1 MITSVRWEIPEP
13 LDVCEFATPD
23 GASIFVRRHGNPDG
37 PRIVLSHANGFSADA
52 YYPYWSHFTRRFD
65 VFIHDLR
72 NHGWNPAG
80 DLQVHNVAAMV
91 NDSELVVQ
99 GIDRRFGNKPRA
111 GIFHSLTSMVAL
123 RQAALGGGGYS
134 ALVLFDPTVC
144 PSGGFPKDLQGVGSR
159 MSAVASK
166 RQNRFNSPEVFA
178 ESLFRSRVFERVHPD
193 VINLFA
199 RTTLRRTADGTDY
212 ELCCPPAFEAQLA
225 EYIFL
230 WSMIVDFDSVACPIK
245 VIGSDPTVPY
255 TYMPSMDLG
264 ELVQVDYDFVP
275 ETSHLLQF
283 EQPDTCAALTFE
295 FLNAQGFS

>member
-1 MITSVRWEIPEP
+1 MIASVRWEVPEP
-13 LDVCEFATPD
+13 LDVWELLTPD

-37 PRIVLSHANGFSADA
+37 PRIVLSHDNGFSVDA
-52 YYPYWSHFTRRFD
+52 YYPFWSHFTRRFD

-72 NHGWNPAG
+72 NHGWNPTG

-91 NDSELVVQ
+91 NDSELVAQ

-144 PSGGFPKDLQGVGSR
+144 PSGGFPRDLEGVGSR
-159 MSAVASK
+159 MSAAASK
-166 RQNRFNSPEVFA
+166 RPNSFKSPEAFA

-199 RTTLRRTADGTDY
+199 RTTLRRTADGTGY
-212 ELCCPPAFEAQLA
+212 ELCCPPEFEAQLA

-230 WSMIVDFDSVACPIK
+230 WSMIVDFDSVTCPIK
-245 VIGSDPTVPY
+245 VIGSDPTIPY

-264 ELVQVDYDFVP
+264 ELVLIDYDFVP
-275 ETSHLLQF
+275 ETSHLLQL
-283 EQPDTCAALTFE
+283 EQPDTCAALTLE
-295 FLNAQGFS
+295 FLGAQGFS